1 MSIDRFHK
9 VKQFYQAL
17 TELTTSWGFL
27 FIMQEV
33 FLSDILVY
41 KIKPIKG
48 YYLGGFYMI
57 ENTQNGLKYVGRS
70 IDYMA
75 RLKQHIKIHKP
86 KTLIDIALKS
96 DLHQFKF
103 YLISTY
109 NKHSIDFFTR
119 NLATKIEN
127 NLISKFETLNPK
139 GYIM

>member
-1 MSIDRFHK
+1 
-9 VKQFYQAL
+9 
-17 TELTTSWGFL
+17 
-27 FIMQEV
+27 MQEV

-48 YYLGGFYMI
+48 YSLGGFYLI
-57 ENTQNGLKYVGRS
+57 ENTQNGFKYVGRS

-96 DLHQFKF
+96 DLHKFKF

-109 NKHSIDFFTR
+109 NEHSIDFFTR
-119 NLATKIEN
+119 KSATTIEH
-127 NLISKFETLNPK
+127 NLISKYDTFNPK
-139 GYIM
+139 GYNNVYYGHL